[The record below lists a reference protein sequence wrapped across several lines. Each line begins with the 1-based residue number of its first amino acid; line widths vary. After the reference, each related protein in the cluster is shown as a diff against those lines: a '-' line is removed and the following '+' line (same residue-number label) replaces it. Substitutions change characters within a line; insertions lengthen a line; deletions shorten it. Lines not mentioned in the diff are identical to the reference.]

1 MFVPVLCERIYKQC
15 VTNLNMQ
22 TKNIIITLITNEGCL
37 NPSKISQEIS
47 QLPLIAIIKLR

>member
-1 MFVPVLCERIYKQC
+1 MIVPVLCERIYIQC